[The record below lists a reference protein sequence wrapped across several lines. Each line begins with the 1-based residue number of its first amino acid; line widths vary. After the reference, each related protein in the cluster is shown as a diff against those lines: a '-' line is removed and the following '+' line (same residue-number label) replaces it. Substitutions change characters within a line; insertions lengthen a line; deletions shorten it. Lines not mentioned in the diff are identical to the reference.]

1 MFAGYFLISTDLIKS
16 DTPITNTKVSLKLH
30 ELEFKLGVE
39 QKLKEGSEKMIEAVT
54 MSNPKDRKSIQEVTV
69 KTLESQEKLSILK
82 RSLQKYKQLYIGETD
97 DEDGRLFI
105 IYNMYIFFL

>member
-39 QKLKEGSEKMIEAVT
+39 QKLKEGSEKMIEAAT
-54 MSNPKDRKSIQEVTV
+54 LSNPKDRKSIQEVTV

-82 RSLQKYKQLYIGETD
+82 RSLQKYKQIYIGEVD
-97 DEDGRLFI
+97 DEDGKLFLFI
-105 IYNMYIFFL
+105 HLF